1 MAEENRKLARNL
13 WQGRCSSVEPIK
25 AYHAE
30 VSSILARIVSDEA
43 RNISEAAEVLADC
56 VERGNLIYV
65 FGTGGH
71 SYMAGEEMFYRA
83 GGLQPLSAILDSG
96 VSLANG
102 ARRSTIVERTPGY
115 AKTVLDAYGVAEGE
129 AIVLVNVNGINSLTI
144 DSATECRK
152 RGLTVIAVTSKE
164 FSQSIPPDTPARHPS
179 NKNLFELADIVIDVH
194 IPAGDALL
202 QLSGVK
208 SRVAAGST
216 VAIAF
221 ALNALVAET
230 VRVLSERGVEP
241 PLWVSANLPGGD
253 EANKAFFSG
262 NTARIKH
269 L

>member
-1 MAEENRKLARNL
+1 M
-13 WQGRCSSVEPIK
+13 EPVK
-25 AYHAE
+25 AYYAE
-30 VSSILARIVSDEA
+30 VTRILSRIVSEEA
-43 RNISEAAEVLADC
+43 KNIREAAAVLADC
-56 VERGNLIYV
+56 VERGKLIHV

-83 GGLQPLSAILDSG
+83 GGLQPLNAILDSG
-96 VSLANG
+96 ISLANG
-102 ARRSTIVERTPGY
+102 ARRSTLVERTPGY
-115 AKTVLDAYGVAEGE
+115 AKAVLDTYGVAEGE

-144 DSATECRK
+144 ESATECRK
-152 RGLTVIAVTSKE
+152 RGLKVIAVTSKE
-164 FSQSIPPDTPARHPS
+164 FSRSIPSGAPARHPS

-202 QLSGVK
+202 TLPGVR

-216 VAIAF
+216 VGIAF

-230 VRVLSERGVEP
+230 VSLLSDRGVEP

-253 EANKAFFSG
+253 EANEAFLSG
-262 NTARIKH
+262 NTARIRH